1 MAMTLRLTDEQEQ
14 KLTAL
19 AQQQNVSKQQAIS
32 LAVDEAYDRKIY
44 NEKLDQAMESVLTRY
59 ADAIERLGK

>member
-1 MAMTLRLTDEQEQ
+1 MAMTLRFTDEQEK

-32 LAVDEAYDRKIY
+32 LAVDEAYERNIY
-44 NEKLDQAMESVLTRY
+44 NKKLDQAMESVLTRY
-59 ADAIERLGK
+59 ADALERLGK